1 MEFEKI
7 LKKLGFPAAYH
18 AGRAG
23 KENIP
28 HPVRVSRQADIQVAA
43 GHLHADI
50 AAGYKTFQSRNGGYA
65 AAAGTA
71 GEGEILNAALKSD
84 GFDVIMADKLNK
96 AHIGALWEGRVKAQ
110 RASQLTQL
118 IFGSFVPIVHN
129 DDGVGDSGASKL
141 DI

>member
-43 GHLHADI
+43 GHLHSDI
-50 AAGYKTFQSRNGGYA
+50 AAGYKTFQSCNGGYA

-71 GEGEILNAALKSD
+71 GESEILNAALKSD

-96 AHIGALWEGRVKAQ
+96 AQIRTLWEGRVKAQ
-110 RASQLTQL
+110 CASQIKQ
-118 IFGSFVPIVHN
+118 IIIGSFVPIVHN
-129 DDGVGDSGASKL
+129 DNGVGYSGSSKL